1 MDNATTVK
9 AVFFDIDGT
18 LVSFKTKTI
27 PDSTTRALA
36 HLREKGIRVFIAT
49 GRSINAISH
58 IQHLEFDG
66 YITFNGGCC
75 VARDKSVLFKQ
86 TLDPQDIQQLLN
98 YTSNQP
104 LNFSL
109 MYEDCHFVNEAT
121 PEIINMY
128 AYLNLPVPPLVD
140 RNNPDIANILQAN
153 ILLNPE
159 DELDFMSNI
168 MPNSIA
174 TRWAPHSADI
184 NPKGISKK
192 VGIEV
197 FCQHFGFDIS
207 ETMAFG
213 DGGNDIEMLKHT
225 GIGIAMGNAT
235 DDVKAI
241 ADYVTDDIDNDGI
254 WNALVYFK
262 MTS

>member
-1 MDNATTVK
+1 MDKAITVK

-18 LVSFKTKTI
+18 LLSHTTRTI
-27 PDSTTRALA
+27 PDSTIKALA
-36 HLREKGIRVFIAT
+36 LLREKGIKVFIAT

-58 IQHLEFDG
+58 IEHLEFDG
-66 YITFNGGCC
+66 YVTFNGGCC
-75 VARDKSVLFKQ
+75 VAKDKSVLFKQ
-86 TLDPQDIQQLLN
+86 ALDPQDIQQLLN
-98 YTSNQP
+98 YTTSQP

-109 MYEDCHFVNEAT
+109 LYEDCHFVNEAT
-121 PEIINMY
+121 PEMINMY
-128 AYLNLPVPPLVD
+128 TYLNLPVPPLVD
-140 RNNPDIANILQAN
+140 RNNPDICNILQAN
-153 ILLNPE
+153 ILLPSE
-159 DELDFMSNI
+159 DEPDFMNNI
-168 MPNSIA
+168 MPNSTA

-197 FCQHFGFDIS
+197 FCEHFGFHIS

-213 DGGNDIEMLKHT
+213 DGGNDIEMLKHS

-235 DDVKAI
+235 DEVKAV

-262 MTS
+262 LT

>member
-1 MDNATTVK
+1 MDKATTVK

-18 LVSFKTKTI
+18 LFSAKTKSIPASTI
-27 PDSTTRALA
+27 RALEY
-36 HLREKGIRVFIAT
+36 LRARGIRVFIAT

-58 IQHLEFDG
+58 VQHLNFDG

-75 VARDKSVLFKQ
+75 VAKDNSVLFKQ
-86 TLDPQDIQQLLN
+86 ALDPQDIQQLLH
-98 YTSNQP
+98 YTSHQP

-109 MYEDCHFVNEAT
+109 MYEDCHFVNQAT
-121 PEIINMY
+121 PEIIAMY

-140 RNNPDIANILQAN
+140 RTNPDVCNILQAN
-153 ILLNPE
+153 ILLKQE
-159 DELDFMSNI
+159 DELEFMHNI

-192 VGIEV
+192 VGVEV
-197 FCQHFGFDIS
+197 FCEHFGFHIS
-207 ETMAFG
+207 ETMSFG
-213 DGGNDIEMLKHT
+213 DGGNDIEMLRHT
-225 GIGIAMGNAT
+225 AIGVAMGNAT
-235 DDVKAI
+235 ADVKAV

-254 WNALVYFK
+254 WKALLYFK
-262 MTS
+262 I

>member
-1 MDNATTVK
+1 MDKATTVK

-18 LVSFKTKTI
+18 LFSSRTRTI
-27 PDSTTRALA
+27 PASTIHALK
-36 HLREKGIRVFIAT
+36 HLRERGIRVFIAT

-58 IQHLEFDG
+58 VQHLDFDG

-75 VARDKSVLFKQ
+75 VAKDNSVLFKQ
-86 TLDPQDIQQLLN
+86 ALDPQDIRQLLH
-98 YTSNQP
+98 YTSHQP
-104 LNFSL
+104 MNFSL
-109 MYEDCHFVNEAT
+109 MYLDCHFVNQAT
-121 PEIINMY
+121 PEIIDMY

-140 RNNPDIANILQAN
+140 RNNPDICNILQAN
-153 ILLNPE
+153 ILLNVE
-159 DELDFMSNI
+159 DELEFMNKI

-192 VGIEV
+192 VGVEI
-197 FCQHFGFDIS
+197 FCAHFGFHIS
-207 ETMAFG
+207 ETMSFG

-225 GIGIAMGNAT
+225 AMGNAT
-235 DDVKAI
+235 DDVKAA

-254 WNALVYFK
+254 WNAILHFK
-262 MTS
+262 I